1 MNKFLENIPLF
12 HQRKSILIFML
23 VPSLLVLGIFAR
35 VYWIYQFAPA
45 PEYWNTLAQDFLTLL
60 TALAAAIT
68 GTLLIRQFE
77 PGEKPRKIW
86 FWFTLGW
93 WSWVLGELS
102 GAAYDIFKIAYG
114 DLSVFDI
121 FWTLGYLC
129 FGLALYYQF
138 RHIYG
143 VNKKFKLVN
152 YLLMVVLAFLIT
164 LGLWWLALQAGL
176 GMGQSWFS
184 VYLAIF
190 YPVCDFFIGLAALW
204 LSLLFGRGSWG
215 RPWWAL
221 IVFAVADGV
230 NIFLWIGGNKLL
242 AANTA
247 NLLGWF
253 SGVIYVGGYQVAMFG
268 FLSILLYYLNLSRQ
282 AAPDAHPLPA

>member
-1 MNKFLENIPLF
+1 MNKFLASIPLF
-12 HQRKSILIFML
+12 HRRRSTQIVML
-23 VPSLLVLGIFAR
+23 VVSLVILGVFAWMYHYPPLPDYPNTLVL
-35 VYWIYQFAPA
+35 
-45 PEYWNTLAQDFLTLL
+45 DFLTILV
-60 TALAAAIT
+60 ALAATFA
-68 GTLLIRQFE
+68 GTLLMRQFE
-77 PGEKPRKIW
+77 PGEKPRLIW

-102 GAAYDIFKIAYG
+102 SAGYDIFKIAYG

-129 FGLALYYQF
+129 FGLALFFQF

-143 VNKKFKLVN
+143 TSREFKPVY
-152 YLLMVVLAFLIT
+152 YLLMVVFAFLIT
-164 LGLWWLALQAGL
+164 LGLTQLALHSGL
-176 GMGQSWFS
+176 GKDQSWFS

-230 NIFLWIGGNKLL
+230 NIFLWIGGDKLL

-247 NLLGWF
+247 SLLDWI
-253 SGVIYVGGYQVAMFG
+253 SSIIYIGGYQVAMFG
-268 FLSILLYYLNLSRQ
+268 FVSILLYYLNISRPES
-282 AAPDAHPLPA
+282 PDRPALPA